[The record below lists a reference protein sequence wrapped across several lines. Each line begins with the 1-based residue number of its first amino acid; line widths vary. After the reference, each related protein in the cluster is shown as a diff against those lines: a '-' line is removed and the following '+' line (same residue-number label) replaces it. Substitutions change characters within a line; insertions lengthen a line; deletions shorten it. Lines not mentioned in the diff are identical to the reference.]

1 LLRKLSKLIIIPLF
15 LVPQFAIAAEE
26 NPDELFRA
34 GRFKEAEEAYAR
46 ADMDR
51 PRDIRFRYN
60 RGCAAYRGSDFQ
72 SAQGA
77 FSSVV
82 SRTEDDRIKFKAL
95 YNLGNTEF
103 RQGDFKSAAG
113 HFKEA
118 LMFNPESEDAA
129 YNLELALRQME
140 KAEKDQQKKK
150 KDDGGEKPLDR
161 KKSSGG
167 EPDKK
172 DQGQN
177 QKAGDPKDP
186 EPQQPNEKGD
196 REKKGRSDQEKE
208 SGQKENEGPD
218 RDLSGELRASDDMPQ
233 EQKEGQPSAARPQA
247 MLDRTKAE
255 ALLDNLKEDRSRFMR
270 FQVPRGKRD
279 GVKSGKDW

>member
-1 LLRKLSKLIIIPLF
+1 MIPLF
-15 LVPQFAIAAEE
+15 LVPQFAVAAEDD
-26 NPDELFRA
+26 PDELFRT

-60 RGCAAYRGSDFQ
+60 RGCAAYKGSDFQ

-118 LMFNPESEDAA
+118 LMVDPESEDAA
-129 YNLELALRQME
+129 YNLELALRHME
-140 KAEKDQQKKK
+140 KARKDQQNREQGRGREEQQ
-150 KDDGGEKPLDR
+150 DQ
-161 KKSSGG
+161 KSKSAGG
-167 EPDKK
+167 EPEQK
-172 DQGQN
+172 DEGQHG
-177 QKAGDPKDP
+177 KGKEPEDPATR
-186 EPQQPNEKGD
+186 QSQEKGD
-196 REKKGRSDQEKE
+196 AKNKGKSGRQEDSGTGEKKG
-208 SGQKENEGPD
+208 PH
-218 RDLSGELRASDDMPQ
+218 RDLSGELRASDDVPQ

-247 MLDRTKAE
+247 ILDRTKAE

-270 FQVPRGKRD
+270 FQVPRAKRD